1 MQEEERE
8 GSREGEREDR
18 RGWKKGLISFQSL
31 LAASSTL
38 PLLFISASLSQSYGQ
53 MSCSDWIN

>member
-18 RGWKKGLISFQSL
+18 RGWKKDLILFQSL

-38 PLLFISASLSQSYGQ
+38 PLLFISASLSQPYGQ
-53 MSCSDWIN
+53 MSCSDWVN